1 MKTTLELPDE
11 LMRAVKLRA
20 AATDR
25 KLKDVVAEALA
36 VGLAAANKPVSRKAA
51 ARRGGRAAR
60 HPHKQAKSAPLD
72 PALEALFAAG
82 DAMKAAGV
90 DFEEWAR
97 HSRDVWR

>member
-1 MKTTLELPDE
+1 MKTTLELPDD

-25 KLKDVVAEALA
+25 KLKDVVAEAIA
-36 VGLAAANKPVSRKAA
+36 SGLAAANQPAARKTA
-51 ARRGGRAAR
+51 ARRGRA
-60 HPHKQAKSAPLD
+60 KKDPL
-72 PALEALFAAG
+72 LEALAAAG

>member
-1 MKTTLELPDE
+1 MKTTLELPDD

-25 KLKDVVAEALA
+25 KLKDVVTEAIA
-36 VGLAAANKPVSRKAA
+36 TGLAAASEPVARKSA
-51 ARRGGRAAR
+51 ARRGRAR
-60 HPHKQAKSAPLD
+60 RDPLMD
-72 PALEALFAAG
+72 ALAAAG

-90 DFEEWAR
+90 DFEEWAK

>member
-1 MKTTLELPDE
+1 MKTTLELPDD

-25 KLKDVVAEALA
+25 KLKDVVAETIAL
-36 VGLAAANKPVSRKAA
+36 GLAASNDAVPAVDAA
-51 ARRGGRAAR
+51 
-60 HPHKQAKSAPLD
+60 QAKEGRRARKSAKTAPLD

-82 DAMKAAGV
+82 DAMTAAGV
-90 DFEEWAR
+90 DFEEWAK

>member
-1 MKTTLELPDE
+1 MKTTLELPDD

-25 KLKDVVAEALA
+25 KLKDVVAEAIA
-36 VGLAAANKPVSRKAA
+36 SGLAAANESPGRKTTA
-51 ARRGGRAAR
+51 ARRGNKAR
-60 HPHKQAKSAPLD
+60 HDPL
-72 PALEALFAAG
+72 LEALAEAG

-90 DFEEWAR
+90 DFEEWAK

>member
-1 MKTTLELPDE
+1 MKTTLELPDD

-25 KLKDVVAEALA
+25 KLKDVVTEAIA
-36 VGLAAANKPVSRKAA
+36 SGLAAASEPASRKTT
-51 ARRGGRAAR
+51 ARRGR
-60 HPHKQAKSAPLD
+60 AKSDPLM
-72 PALEALFAAG
+72 EALAAAG

-90 DFEEWAR
+90 DFEEWAK

>member
-1 MKTTLELPDE
+1 MKTTLELPDD

-25 KLKDVVAEALA
+25 KLKDVVAEAIA
-36 VGLAAANKPVSRKAA
+36 TGLAAANEPSAHKAA
-51 ARRGGRAAR
+51 ARRSRAKR
-60 HPHKQAKSAPLD
+60 DPLMD
-72 PALEALFAAG
+72 ALAAAG

-90 DFEEWAR
+90 DFEEWAK

>member
-1 MKTTLELPDE
+1 MKTTLELPDD

-25 KLKDVVAEALA
+25 KLKDVVAEAIA
-36 VGLAAANKPVSRKAA
+36 AGLAAANEPATRKAA
-51 ARRGGRAAR
+51 SRRG
-60 HPHKQAKSAPLD
+60 KAKSDPLM
-72 PALEALFAAG
+72 EALSAAG

-90 DFEEWAR
+90 SFEDWAK